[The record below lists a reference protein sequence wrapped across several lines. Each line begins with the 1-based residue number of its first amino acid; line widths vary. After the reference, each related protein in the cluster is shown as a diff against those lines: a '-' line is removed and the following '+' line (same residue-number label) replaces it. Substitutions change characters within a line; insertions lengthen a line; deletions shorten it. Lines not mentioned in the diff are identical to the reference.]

1 MSLKTIRTAAIF
13 SIVGAFALAVLALAA
28 ERALPGG
35 EETTILNE
43 RERAALQNRWLKTR
57 FEKLLPALMR
67 REKIDLWVVICREH
81 NEDPLYWS
89 LVPKPSMFAWRLTML
104 VYALRSDGVEC
115 LSVNRYG
122 SGDLHRE
129 FADFYRPAWEPE
141 TIDPWQRLAQIVRE
155 RDPKKIG
162 INQSGTF
169 AFADGLSA
177 ENKERLVQALG
188 PDLASRL
195 VSAERLAVGW
205 LETRT
210 AEELEF
216 YPKIVALNHKI
227 IAEAFSRKVIS
238 PGVTTIDDL
247 AWWVRERLAELNLQT
262 WFQPMFSILR
272 RTAAGPKDGRVV
284 LPGDLLH
291 CDIGLTYLGLNAD
304 IQELAYVLRPGETDA
319 PQGFR
324 DALALGNRL
333 QDILVGEFRENRTGN
348 DILAS
353 ALRKA
358 RAEGLVPRIYSHPL
372 GYHGHA
378 AGTRIGLPDMQEGV
392 PGMGVYPLFPD
403 TVFAVEL
410 SVRAKIPEWGGREIS
425 TALEEDA
432 AFTAAGVHFLDGR
445 QTKLI
450 LIR

>member
-13 SIVGAFALAVLALAA
+13 SIVGAFALAVLGLAA

-403 TVFAVEL
+403 TIFAVEL